1 MGVERAIVYID
12 GFNLYHGLMQARLGS
27 SRWLDLGAMS
37 RSLLGAP
44 GDSSWSDTSRPGF
57 AVGQGM
63 PNGRAFTSTLSEPT
77 VP

>member
-37 RSLLGAP
+37 QSLLGDARRDQAGQVEAWAIRASTAP
-44 GDSSWSDTSRPGF
+44 SMVW
-57 AVGQGM
+57 A
-63 PNGRAFTSTLSEPT
+63 AASTVT
-77 VP
+77 VRS